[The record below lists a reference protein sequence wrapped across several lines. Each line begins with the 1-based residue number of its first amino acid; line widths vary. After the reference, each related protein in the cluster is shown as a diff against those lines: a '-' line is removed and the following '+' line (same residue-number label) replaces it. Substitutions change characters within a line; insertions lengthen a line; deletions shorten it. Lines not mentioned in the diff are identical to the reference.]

1 METLEIPS
9 DIESIR
15 VEDPDAAHEWR
26 TRLRAQMEGLLS
38 SGLTLSGFDVEKGY
52 LFTA

>member
-1 METLEIPS
+1 MRILVVEDEPTL
-9 DIESIR
+9 

-26 TRLRAQMEGLLS
+26 TRLRAQKEGLLG
-38 SGLTLSGFDVEKGY
+38 SGLTLAGFDVDKGY